1 MSYRLKIMI
10 FNEWQYNITKAQ
22 MKKFELAMTQY
33 ASKPVP
39 EDENQKLRHEARID
53 SLQSQIEEFTEEIE
67 EYENLKNNQS
77 QIERLQYDSL
87 EKLPEAL
94 IKARIIRG
102 HTQESFAKLLG
113 VKPQQVQRDEANGY
127 ASASLTKLLKIQHTL
142 NLEIREE
149 IIFK

>member
-1 MSYRLKIMI
+1 MI
-10 FNEWQYNITKAQ
+10 LNEWQYNITKAE
-22 MKKFELAMTQY
+22 MKKFELAIAQMI
-33 ASKPVP
+33 SKPVP
-39 EDENQKLRHEARID
+39 EDENDQICHEAYLE
-53 SLQSQIEEFTEEIE
+53 SLQSQIEEFTEDIK
-67 EYENLKNNQS
+67 EYENLKNNQGK
-77 QIERLQYDSL
+77 IERLQYDNL

-113 VKPQQVQRDEANGY
+113 VKPQQLQRDEANGY
-127 ASASLTKLLKIQHTL
+127 ASASLTKLLKIQKTL

>member
-1 MSYRLKIMI
+1 MI
-10 FNEWQYNITKAQ
+10 LNEWQYSITKTE
-22 MKKFELAMTQY
+22 MKKFELAIAQLK
-33 ASKPVP
+33 SNPVP
-39 EDENQKLRHEARID
+39 ENENEQICYEAYLE
-53 SLQSQIEEFTEEIE
+53 SLQSQIEEFTQDIK
-67 EYENLKNNQS
+67 EYENLKNNQDK
-77 QIERLQYDSL
+77 IERLQYDSL

>member
-1 MSYRLKIMI
+1 MTILLIFHIRLTDRGQETRISKYCFIISDLFYKGKI
-10 FNEWQYNITKAQ
+10 EK
-22 MKKFELAMTQY
+22 
-33 ASKPVP
+33 
-39 EDENQKLRHEARID
+39 
-53 SLQSQIEEFTEEIE
+53 
-67 EYENLKNNQS
+67 
-77 QIERLQYDSL
+77 LQYDSL

>member
-1 MSYRLKIMI
+1 MI
-10 FNEWQYNITKAQ
+10 LNEWQYSITKAE
-22 MKKFELAMTQY
+22 MKKFELAIAQLK
-33 ASKPVP
+33 SNLVP
-39 EDENQKLRHEARID
+39 EDENEKICYEAYLE
-53 SLQSQIEEFTEEIE
+53 SLQSQIEEFTQEIE
-67 EYENLKNNQS
+67 EYENLKNNQGK
-77 QIERLQYDSL
+77 IERLQYDSL